1 MKVKSVFEIG
11 GNAVQ
16 YAVALSQVEDVLRI
30 AGIILSVIISILIII
45 DKIISWYKKAKADGK
60 ITEEEIKEG
69 VEIIQEGAQEI
80 KDHIEGK
87 GDDKE

>member
-87 GDDKE
+87 DNDKE

>member
-69 VEIIQEGAQEI
+69 VEIFQEGAQEI

-87 GDDKE
+87 DNDKE

>member
-45 DKIISWYKKAKADGK
+45 DKVITWWKKVKADGK
-60 ITEEEIKEG
+60 ITEDEIKEG
-69 VEIIQEGAQEI
+69 VEIIKKGSEDI
-80 KDHIEGK
+80 KEHI
-87 GDDKE
+87 DKKK